1 MMEELEL
8 FHCVRHG
15 GDSAALCEAR
25 DRWTGAGGVGD
36 AVVESFASWRCR
48 RRTTCARVVAC
59 SRQGRGGGTR
69 LAGDCGGLLVV
80 QERIEW
86 IEKEEEER

>member
-1 MMEELEL
+1 
-8 FHCVRHG
+8 
-15 GDSAALCEAR
+15 
-25 DRWTGAGGVGD
+25 
-36 AVVESFASWRCR
+36 
-48 RRTTCARVVAC
+48 
-59 SRQGRGGGTR
+59 